1 MLAFAFAPAPR
12 PPRPPAP
19 GGAGGRRVVLV
30 SAIAAALATTQPWI
44 AVQFERL
51 FGAHPGPPG
60 WQSNAGFTCL
70 CTCLL
75 VAMLAVAETRAKST
89 QEATRPASA
98 FLTALCAIA
107 LAVEWSAGP
116 GQLRGVSATWT
127 AAFWLAAVSV
137 PALLVACLARCPRNP
152 SHGAVEAT

>member
-1 MLAFAFAPAPR
+1 MLAFAPTPSPPRRPAPD
-12 PPRPPAP
+12 
-19 GGAGGRRVVLV
+19 GAFWRRVLLA
-30 SAIAAALATTQPWI
+30 SAAAAAVATTQPWV
-44 AVQFERL
+44 AVQFGRL
-51 FGAHPGPPG
+51 FGHHLGPPG

-89 QEATRPASA
+89 QEASRPASA

-107 LAVEWSAGP
+107 LAVEWGAGP

-137 PALLVACLARCPRNP
+137 PALLIACLARCPGNP
-152 SHGAVEAT
+152 SHGAAEAT

>member
-1 MLAFAFAPAPR
+1 MLAFAPAPR

-19 GGAGGRRVVLV
+19 GGTFGRRVVLV
-30 SAIAAALATTQPWI
+30 SATAAALATTQPWI

-98 FLTALCAIA
+98 FLTALCALA
-107 LAVEWSAGP
+107 LAVEWGAGP
-116 GQLRGVSATWT
+116 GQLRGVTATWT
-127 AAFWLAAVSV
+127 AAFWLALTSV
-137 PALLVACLARCPRNP
+137 PALLVACLARCPGAA
-152 SHGAVEAT
+152 SHDADDAS